1 MSEINHTLINK
12 LLSLALNHATAPGEI
27 DNAGRMLIS
36 HLRKAG
42 ARADDFV
49 RGGATKVVVQERIV
63 YRDRPVEKIV
73 YRDRP
78 VEKVVYRDRPSS
90 APPPP
95 EIAMP
100 FGKHKGVPITE
111 INPGYLQWVL
121 DNCDRIDAYLVAE
134 IRRVLKLDQD

>member
-1 MSEINHTLINK
+1 MSEINQTLVTK
-12 LLSLALNHATAPGEI
+12 LLSLALNHAAAPGEI
-27 DNAGRMLIS
+27 DNAGRMLIG

-42 ARADDFV
+42 AKPDDLL
-49 RGGATKVVVQERIV
+49 RGGTRVVVQERIV

-78 VEKVVYRDRPSS
+78 GS

-95 EIAMP
+95 EIVMP
-100 FGKHKGVPITE
+100 FGKHKGVPVAE
-111 INPGYLQWVL
+111 IDPGYLQWVL
-121 DNCDRIDAYLVAE
+121 DNCDRLDTYLSTE